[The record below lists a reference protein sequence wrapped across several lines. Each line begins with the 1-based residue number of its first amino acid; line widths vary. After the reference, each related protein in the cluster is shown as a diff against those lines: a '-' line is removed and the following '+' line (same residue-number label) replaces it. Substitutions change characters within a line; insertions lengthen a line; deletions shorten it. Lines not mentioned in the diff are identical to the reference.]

1 MSTALELLKAF
12 AADRQLADFAPDGEG
27 RAGLSVDGKV
37 HVDLKADGDRL
48 HVYSSLGPVPG
59 SNERTVL
66 GVLLVA
72 NLEGSLGQ
80 GPVMSIDPTLGDI
93 VLGYELDARSAGSAA
108 VLRAVGTV
116 AEQAGIWRH
125 RLDEIAARPKDVDAP
140 SRQPEHIANLMN
152 RA

>member
-27 RAGLSVDGKV
+27 RAGLTVDGKV
-37 HVDLKADGDRL
+37 QIDLKAAGDRL
-48 HVYSSLGPVPG
+48 YVYGSLGPV
-59 SNERTVL
+59 SQVNERTVL

-72 NLEGSLGQ
+72 NLEGGLGQ

-93 VLGYELDARSAGSAA
+93 VLRYELDARSAGSAA
-108 VLRAVGTV
+108 VLRAVGMLS
-116 AEQAGIWRH
+116 EQIGEWRH
-125 RLDEIAARPKDVDAP
+125 RLEEIAARPKDVDAP
-140 SRQPEHIANLMN
+140 SRRPDVVHPMN

>member
-1 MSTALELLKAF
+1 MTAGLELLKAF

-27 RAGLSVDGKV
+27 RAGLAVDGKA

-48 HVYSSLGPVPG
+48 HVYGSLGAVSPA
-59 SNERTVL
+59 NQATVL

-80 GPVMSIDPTLGDI
+80 GPVMSVDPTLGDI
-93 VLGYELDARSAGSAA
+93 VLSYTLDARSAGSAA
-108 VLRAVGTV
+108 VLRAVGML
-116 AEQAGIWRH
+116 AEQIGAWRQ
-125 RLDEIAARPKDVDAP
+125 RLDEIAARPRDADAP
-140 SRQPEHIANLMN
+140 LRRPEHIAHLMN

>member
-27 RAGLSVDGKV
+27 RAGLTVDGKV

-48 HVYSSLGPVPG
+48 YVYASLGALPQ
-59 SNERTVL
+59 SNQQTVL

-72 NLEGSLGQ
+72 NLEAGLGQ

-108 VLRAVGTV
+108 VLRAVGMLAEQV
-116 AEQAGIWRH
+116 AEWRQ
-125 RLDEIAARPKDVDAP
+125 RIDEIAARPTDAEAP
-140 SRQPEHIANLMN
+140 PRRPEHAANLMN